1 MALGIEN
8 GGRKRVCSE
17 TVSSGKQR
25 KCQDKKVL
33 SVNAVL
39 SLCHRRKIGGD
50 ISLGGTRVGRSCLGT
65 LPVTT
70 AGL

>member
-1 MALGIEN
+1 MGEEKGFLM
-8 GGRKRVCSE
+8 KL
-17 TVSSGKQR
+17 SSGKQR

-39 SLCHRRKIGGD
+39 SLYHRRKIGGD
-50 ISLGGTRVGRSCLGT
+50 ISLGETWVGRSCLDI

-70 AGL
+70 ASF

>member
-8 GGRKRVCSE
+8 GERKSVSIE

-25 KCQDKKVL
+25 KCRDKKVL

-39 SLCHRRKIGGD
+39 SLYHRMLVGMFLWEGPG
-50 ISLGGTRVGRSCLGT
+50 LGRSRLGI

-70 AGL
+70 ADF